1 MTGWNFWI
9 DRGGTF
15 TDVVGQSPAG
25 EIRTAKVLS
34 ENPGRYR
41 DAAVAG
47 IRDLLGIGPD
57 APIPAASISE
67 VKMGTTVATNALLTR
82 TGARTLLIVDDGFRD
97 LLLIGNQTRKKLFD
111 LAIFKS
117 PPPFEA
123 VEEIGG
129 RIGRNGDLVAPM
141 DLDDL
146 RVKLALHKAAGIEA
160 CAVALMHAWKYPE
173 QERAVAAV
181 IAEFG
186 FDHVAL
192 SHEVSPLAGLLARA
206 QTSLLDAY
214 LSPVLQRYVE
224 QVRGELPD
232 VKVRFMRSDGGLCDA
247 GIFRGKDAILSGPAG
262 GIVGAARVAEKE
274 GFAKIIGFDMGG
286 TSTDVA
292 LSAGTYERSLESE
305 IDGIEVRVPTMDIH
319 TVAAGGGSILH
330 FDGSRL
336 TVGPDSAGAFPGP
349 ASYRHG
355 GPLTVTDANLLL
367 GRLSVDHFPA
377 VFGPDGNQTL
387 DRNIVAQ
394 KFAALADVI
403 SESTRRAW
411 SPADVASGFLDIAN
425 DHMSAA
431 IKRVSLEKGHD
442 CAEFA
447 IVSYGG
453 AGGQHACKVAEK
465 LGMDTV
471 YVHPLSGVL
480 SAYGMGLADQAAIRF
495 RAVETALDAVDDAGI
510 ASEIDALADAAH
522 QELQGDVPAE
532 AALEKIATCTLRY
545 AGTDTSLSVRHGT
558 KDEMVRD
565 FDTAHRERFGFST
578 PERRLIIESLTVEL
592 RAPGRQADSFALSA
606 SLGVPK
612 AIGSAS
618 WSGEAVPVY
627 DRNSIG
633 PDRPIFGPAVVSEK
647 TSTIIIDADWSARGT
662 VTGGLVLS
670 RTERSAARRQ
680 ADTGSADPVLLE
692 LYNSRLMAIAERMG
706 VVLRNTASS
715 VNMKERLDFSCAIF
729 DPDGRLVANAPH
741 VPVHLGAMGE
751 SVRSV
756 LVRRSGTLR
765 PGDMIVLNDP
775 EHGGTHLPDITVI
788 APMFDAAGERI
799 LLFVANRGHHSDI
812 GGLTP
817 GSAPPRSRT
826 IAEEGVVID
835 NMLLVEQG
843 MFREA
848 PFRSLL
854 SSGEWPSRNPD
865 LNVADIKAQIAANES
880 GLRELRQL
888 VGSEGWPV
896 VSAYMGHV
904 MANAEEN
911 VRRVIETLDSGSYVY
926 EMDDGATLAVTISID
941 RERRSAII
949 DFAGTSAESEG
960 NFNAPEAVT
969 RAVVIYVFRCLV
981 NRDIPLNEGCLV
993 PIDLRIPK
1001 GSFLSPSPGRAVF
1014 AGNTEVSQAI
1024 ANALLAALGACAHGQ
1039 GTMNNFL
1046 FGNDRFQY
1054 YETICGGT
1062 GAGPGFAGADAVQ
1075 DHMTNTRITDPEILE
1090 MRYPVRLKQFSIRRG
1105 SAGSGTFAGGDG
1117 AVRAMTFLEPVT
1129 ATIIASRR
1137 TIAPS
1142 GLSGGEDAAPGRQWC
1157 ERADGGIEQLAGAD
1171 EIALHP
1177 GDTFWIET
1185 PGGGGWGTQ
1194 RED

>member
-1 MTGWNFWI
+1 
-9 DRGGTF
+9 
-15 TDVVGQSPAG
+15 
-25 EIRTAKVLS
+25 
-34 ENPGRYR
+34 
-41 DAAVAG
+41 
-47 IRDLLGIGPD
+47 
-57 APIPAASISE
+57 
-67 VKMGTTVATNALLTR
+67 
-82 TGARTLLIVDDGFRD
+82 
-97 LLLIGNQTRKKLFD
+97 
-111 LAIFKS
+111 
-117 PPPFEA
+117 
-123 VEEIGG
+123 
-129 RIGRNGDLVAPM
+129 
-141 DLDDL
+141 
-146 RVKLALHKAAGIEA
+146 
-160 CAVALMHAWKYPE
+160 
-173 QERAVAAV
+173 
-181 IAEFG
+181 
-186 FDHVAL
+186 
-192 SHEVSPLAGLLARA
+192 
-206 QTSLLDAY
+206 
-214 LSPVLQRYVE
+214 
-224 QVRGELPD
+224 
-232 VKVRFMRSDGGLCDA
+232 
-247 GIFRGKDAILSGPAG
+247 
-262 GIVGAARVAEKE
+262 
-274 GFAKIIGFDMGG
+274 
-286 TSTDVA
+286 
-292 LSAGTYERSLESE
+292 
-305 IDGIEVRVPTMDIH
+305 
-319 TVAAGGGSILH
+319 
-330 FDGSRL
+330 
-336 TVGPDSAGAFPGP
+336 
-349 ASYRHG
+349 
-355 GPLTVTDANLLL
+355 
-367 GRLSVDHFPA
+367 
-377 VFGPDGNQTL
+377 
-387 DRNIVAQ
+387 
-394 KFAALADVI
+394 
-403 SESTRRAW
+403 
-411 SPADVASGFLDIAN
+411 
-425 DHMSAA
+425 
-431 IKRVSLEKGHD
+431 
-442 CAEFA
+442 
-447 IVSYGG
+447 
-453 AGGQHACKVAEK
+453 
-465 LGMDTV
+465 
-471 YVHPLSGVL
+471 
-480 SAYGMGLADQAAIRF
+480 
-495 RAVETALDAVDDAGI
+495 
-510 ASEIDALADAAH
+510 
-522 QELQGDVPAE
+522 
-532 AALEKIATCTLRY
+532 
-545 AGTDTSLSVRHGT
+545 
-558 KDEMVRD
+558 
-565 FDTAHRERFGFST
+565 
-578 PERRLIIESLTVEL
+578 
-592 RAPGRQADSFALSA
+592 
-606 SLGVPK
+606 
-612 AIGSAS
+612 
-618 WSGEAVPVY
+618 VPVY